1 MIGNTMNIKENRHF
15 LAAYESYMQALQMR
29 RAGLLGNAGIQR
41 EQLRAIYRLLAGKWV
56 YYEYLHALLW
66 T

>member
-41 EQLRAIYRLLAGKWV
+41 EQLRAIYRLLAGK
-56 YYEYLHALLW
+56 
-66 T
+66 